1 MPAVSPL
8 VPSLPVLTHF
18 TLRINLEGTLTSILV
33 CLDGSSRAQRW
44 LFAFIQLLSGET
56 DSNPTQQTW
65 HPCVQ
70 ALRCPTLL
78 EKDCPE
84 VTLGEHILRA
94 LLLAQFSA
102 CLSCWAHGG
111 WGAVVRWARRQ
122 EDSRNA
128 IYKSNKPKCMRRVV
142 GLLCVTHAC

>member
-1 MPAVSPL
+1 MSPL
-8 VPSLPVLTHF
+8 VPSLPELAHF

-33 CLDGSSRAQRW
+33 CMDGSSRAQRW
-44 LFAFIQLLSGET
+44 LFAFIQLLNGET
-56 DSNPTQQTW
+56 DSNPTQRTR

-70 ALRCPTLL
+70 ALRRAAPL

-102 CLSCWAHGG
+102 CLSRWAH
-111 WGAVVRWARRQ
+111 VRA
-122 EDSRNA
+122 
-128 IYKSNKPKCMRRVV
+128 
-142 GLLCVTHAC
+142 H